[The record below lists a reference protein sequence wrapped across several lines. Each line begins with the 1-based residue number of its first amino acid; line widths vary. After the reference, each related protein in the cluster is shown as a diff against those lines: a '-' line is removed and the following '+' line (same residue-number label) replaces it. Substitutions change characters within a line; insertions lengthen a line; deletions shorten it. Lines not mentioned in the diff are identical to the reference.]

1 MPFSQSGPNSIPQL
15 RKQWD
20 AALGQALP
28 DLNDVLTMFAPD
40 AKIASRAASGQAL
53 NAIAKQVPYLVGGLS
68 RFIAF
73 Q

>member
-1 MPFSQSGPNSIPQL
+1 MKQRGEQSEADWNALFTKWSEQYPQL

-40 AKIASRAASGQAL
+40 AKSPAGPRAA
-53 NAIAKQVPYLVGGLS
+53 K
-68 RFIAF
+68 R
-73 Q
+73 